1 MLTARDWLSNNRQ
14 FVTKITGT
22 DIQEAVSKGFFS
34 SEKKKNGGNGFN
46 TPKNC
51 LIHSPTPKEVE
62 K

>member
-1 MLTARDWLSNNRQ
+1 MLTARDCCLIIDN
-14 FVTKITGT
+14 FKKITGT
-22 DIQEAVSKGFFS
+22 DILEEVNKGFFS

-51 LIHSPTPKEVE
+51 LIHSPAPKEVE